1 VSLFSVFLRR
11 LLAKGES
18 AISLAPAA
26 PKARKDKKMHQRN
39 SRAVLAFAMFT
50 ACSGVSLQANAIF
63 NGSFESPLVPAGGFT
78 DFASGS
84 TGITGWTVVGA
95 TGGVSIISGTNTQAC
110 CTFPAEDGAQF
121 LDLTGDGTNAVE
133 GVEQSISTTSGTN
146 YTLTFWVGNL
156 DNQSNGLGPTSTVNV
171 NLGGLNGTLLDS
183 VTNSSTNSTTLTWQ
197 MFTTS
202 FTATASTTTLDFLNE
217 NPSGDNINGLDNIVV
232 NATSAVPEPSS
243 VVLLGSALG
252 VLAFWSRK
260 RTHRG

>member
-1 VSLFSVFLRR
+1 
-11 LLAKGES
+11 
-18 AISLAPAA
+18 
-26 PKARKDKKMHQRN
+26 MHQRS
-39 SRAVLAFAMFT
+39 SRAVLAFAMLT
-50 ACSGVSLQANAIF
+50 ACSGVSLQANAIT
-63 NGSFESPLVPAGGFT
+63 NGSFESPLVAAGGFT

-95 TGGVSIISGTNTQAC
+95 AGGVSIISGTLTQPC
-110 CTFPAEDGAQF
+110 CSFPAEDGAQL

-133 GVEQSISTTSGTN
+133 GVEQTISTISGTN
-146 YTLTFWVGNL
+146 YTLTFWVGNV
-156 DNQSNGLGPTSTVNV
+156 DNPGNGLGTTSTVNV

-202 FTATASTTTLDFLNE
+202 FTAAGSTTTLDFLNGD
-217 NPSGDNINGLDNIVV
+217 PSNDNINGLDNIVV

-243 VVLLGSALG
+243 VALLGSALG

-260 RTHRG
+260 RAYRG